1 MGMRIGSHANIDNV
15 THADFETLAED
26 LDMRTDDILSYAR
39 EVSKILLDT
48 KKLVKDLAL
57 DASLGSK
64 DADVLVQRL
73 FSGIE
78 KRSSTLYENQR

>member
-48 KKLVKDLAL
+48 KKLAKDLAL
-57 DASLGSK
+57 DASFGSK